1 MDISIFDVIGPVM
14 IGPSSSHTAGAARL
28 SRIAAA
34 IVGKSFH
41 KIVFGLHG
49 SFAKTYKGHGT
60 DIALLAGALGIRE
73 DDERLAKAYV
83 LADQAHMDYQ
93 FEETELEGVHE
104 NSVRMT
110 FYCDD
115 GDIQQITGS
124 SVGGGQIQI
133 CRINDFETEFSAG
146 SAALLINHRD
156 EKGMISKITGIL
168 SEAGLNIAVMKLSR
182 RSKGDMAFC
191 VIETDGD
198 ISRDVVRAIQ
208 AMDAV
213 WYVRAINKTDWE

>member
-1 MDISIFDVIGPVM
+1 M
-14 IGPSSSHTAGAARL
+14 
-28 SRIAAA
+28 RINFTEEEIKNEANKVY
-34 IVGKSFH
+34 I
-41 KIVFGLHG
+41 
-49 SFAKTYKGHGT
+49 
-60 DIALLAGALGIRE
+60 E
-73 DDERLAKAYV
+73 DDDV
-83 LADQAHMDYQ
+83 LI
-93 FEETELEGVHE
+93 EGEFIEGEGRHFV
-104 NSVRMT
+104 
-110 FYCDD
+110 
-115 GDIQQITGS
+115 ITGKA
-124 SVGGGQIQI
+124 VIEGETYH
-133 CRINDFETEFSAG
+133 DFETEFSAG

-156 EKGMISKITGIL
+156 EKGVISKITGIL

>member
-41 KIVFGLHG
+41 KIVFDCTGLLPRR
-49 SFAKTYKGHGT
+49 TKGMVR
-60 DIALLAGALGIRE
+60 ILLFWQERWASEKMMSGWQKPMCLRIR
-73 DDERLAKAYV
+73 RIWIN
-83 LADQAHMDYQ
+83 Q

-156 EKGMISKITGIL
+156 EK
-168 SEAGLNIAVMKLSR
+168 R
-182 RSKGDMAFC
+182 RD
-191 VIETDGD
+191 
-198 ISRDVVRAIQ
+198 Q
-208 AMDAV
+208 
-213 WYVRAINKTDWE
+213 